1 MGTMMSSLID
11 EGEGPLGGFNKDKV
25 TLTWFINNSSAS
37 VANNGV
43 SNHDTI
49 IQILFDVARSNEE

>member
-1 MGTMMSSLID
+1 MGTMMSSPMKTKVLWW
-11 EGEGPLGGFNKDKV
+11 GSNKDKL
-25 TLTWFINNSSAS
+25 TKTWFINSSAS